1 MNIKLILI
9 ELLVSLAATINFTK
23 CIFLNNNLSILLSV
37 KKSIFYD
44 FVALMQEQKGK
55 ATN

>member
-9 ELLVSLAATINFTK
+9 ALLVSFAATINLTE
-23 CIFLNNNLSILLSV
+23 CIFLNNTLSILLSV